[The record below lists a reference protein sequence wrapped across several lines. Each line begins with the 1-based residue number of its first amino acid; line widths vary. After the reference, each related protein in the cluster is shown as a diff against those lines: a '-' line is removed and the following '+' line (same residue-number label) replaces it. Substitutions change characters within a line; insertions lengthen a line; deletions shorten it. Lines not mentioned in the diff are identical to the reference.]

1 MDRGSAVNNLDGSYV
16 SVCASGGSRAKDKLL
31 AFLSISREGAR
42 DMLHL
47 HSRRSFFKVVS
58 GVTVAITS
66 GLGTARLAFADAP
79 ATSIRKSI
87 DALTADE
94 LELYLFALSKLME
107 RSKDDPSIPFSFAFY
122 ADIHN
127 GNPGCEHWKHQFFP
141 WHRAMLS
148 HFEEGLRS
156 TDPSTR
162 NVTVPYWDW
171 TRPPSGKRY
180 PVAFENDP
188 AAVAAKY
195 GRAID
200 TQLLAV
206 MFDDERVDHNQSP
219 TTDPAFEWSFVSKLA
234 SVDGYENFAGTVWP
248 NGGQTE
254 HDVHDVMHS
263 TYVSG
268 KMGSTATA
276 ALDPLFWS
284 FHAFIDLIWWW
295 RQQRKTD
302 TVTCSECTDETT
314 CEPCS
319 LQGMPNKL
327 ASGLEGPTLVAE
339 VVDAKGQLGY
349 VYEHAEPATPP
360 AVAAADV
367 KYVDRSPVLAALA
380 TQEPADIIGFDVDGL
395 AGGNDLSIS
404 LENVSLPRRVPYT
417 ALIYLH
423 PAEQPFKPA
432 DSEFRDRF
440 LVGHYALWVNT
451 HAHHEAPSMLRDIE
465 FVVPKLAIDRI
476 GAPGGSK
483 MRVSVAIYIAKT
495 PKMEA
500 TLLQEAITSEVK
512 IGGVTVKN
520 R

>member
-1 MDRGSAVNNLDGSYV
+1 
-16 SVCASGGSRAKDKLL
+16 
-31 AFLSISREGAR
+31 
-42 DMLHL
+42 MLRL
-47 HSRRSFFKVVS
+47 HSRRSFIKFASATFAV
-58 GVTVAITS
+58 TS
-66 GLGTARLAFADAP
+66 GLGTRGLAFGDAP
-79 ATSIRKSI
+79 APSIRKSI

-94 LELYLFALSKLME
+94 LELYIFAVSKLME

-127 GNPGCEHWKHQFFP
+127 GDPGCEHWKHQFFP

-156 TDPSTR
+156 ADASTR

-171 TRPPSGKRY
+171 TRAPSGKRY

-195 GRAID
+195 GRPID
-200 TQLLAV
+200 TQLLA
-206 MFDDERVDHNQSP
+206 DEERVDHTQSP
-219 TTDPAFEWSFVSKLA
+219 TTDPAFAWSFVSGLA
-234 SVDGYENFAGTVWP
+234 SVEGYENFAGTVWP
-248 NGGQTE
+248 SGGRTE
-254 HDVHDVMHS
+254 HEVHDVMHS

-295 RQQRKTD
+295 RQQKRTD
-302 TVTCSECTDETT
+302 MVTCSDCADVTN

-319 LQGMPNKL
+319 LQGMPDKF
-327 ASGLEGPTLVAE
+327 ASGIKGPTLVAE
-339 VVDAKGQLGY
+339 VVDAKTQLGY
-349 VYEHAEPATPP
+349 VYEHTEPEATP
-360 AVAAADV
+360 AVAAAEV
-367 KYVDRSPVLAALA
+367 KYADRSPVLAALA
-380 TQEPADIIGFDVDGL
+380 TQEPSEIFGFDVDGI
-395 AGGNDLSIS
+395 AGGNAVSIS
-404 LENVSLPRRVPYT
+404 LENVGLPRRVPYT

-423 PAEQPFKPA
+423 HIEQPFKPA

-451 HAHHEAPSMLRDIE
+451 HAHHETPSMQRDIE
-465 FVVPKLAIDRI
+465 VVVPKAAIDRI
-476 GAPGGSK
+476 GAAGTSK
-483 MRVSVAIYIAKT
+483 MRVTVAIYIAKT
-495 PKMEA
+495 PKMGA
-500 TLLQEAITSEVK
+500 TLLQEAIASEVK
-512 IGGVTVKN
+512 IGGVSVKN